1 MESMSTR
8 ARDWACFCLLA
19 MGAACLGAE
28 EKGADPVIGGVYAA
42 RELSEDS
49 WTSREA
55 AWPMAGLRVDDGR
68 LGTLLVKYT
77 VGAEQNGDADF
88 RYESDCD
95 CYRSKE
101 DLRFAILGDSGG
113 YSFKDEEV
121 FLKFRPGEL
130 DLWYF
135 EDDEKRGPY
144 VFRMTYVDTV
154 DLSTHRD
161 PYYNWDGFDLLAPA
175 TRQPD
180 GPLLVREVMP
190 CRRLGSTRGGEVR
203 TAERASGPDPEAG
216 TSFRDC
222 ADCPEMV
229 VIPAGRFRM
238 GCEPD
243 RAFSEK
249 EQPARE
255 VRIARRFAL
264 AKYETTFAQW
274 DACAA
279 GGGCDGYLPDDH
291 GEGWGDRPVIN
302 VNWRD
307 ARKYALWLSEKT
319 GKRYRLPSEAEWEYA
334 ARAGSTTRYSWGDD
348 IGPNWANFELT
359 SREEPWALPVG
370 MFRPNAFGL
379 HDMHGNV
386 SEWVED
392 CWNYTYDGAPSGG
405 SAWLSGDCGLRV
417 TRGGAWAAP
426 AHFLRSAYRSRGGA
440 GLRNPDMGFRVALT
454 LPE

>member
-1 MESMSTR
+1 MLTP
-8 ARDWACFCLLA
+8 ARDWARFCLLA

-28 EKGADPVIGGVYAA
+28 EKSADPVIGGVYAA

-49 WTSREA
+49 WTSRGS
-55 AWPMAGLRVDDGR
+55 AWPLAGLRVDDGR

-77 VGAEQNGDADF
+77 VGPEGTGDADF
-88 RYESDCD
+88 EYETDCD
-95 CYRSKE
+95 CFRSKG
-101 DLRFAILGDSGG
+101 DLSFAILVDPRANA
-113 YSFKDEEV
+113 FTIKDEEV

-135 EDDEKRGPY
+135 EDGEKRGPY
-144 VFRMTYVDTV
+144 NFRMTYVDTV
-154 DLSTHRD
+154 DLGTHRD
-161 PYYNWDGFDLLAPA
+161 PYYSHFGFDLLAPA
-175 TRQPD
+175 KRQPD
-180 GPLLVREVMP
+180 GPERVPEVMP
-190 CRRLGSTRGGEVR
+190 CRRLESTGGGEAP
-203 TAERASGPDPEAG
+203 TAESASGPAPEAG

-229 VIPAGRFRM
+229 VIPAGRFWM

-243 RAFSEK
+243 RAFSEM
-249 EQPARE
+249 EQPAHE

-291 GEGWGDRPVIN
+291 GEGWGDRPVID

-307 ARKYALWLSEKT
+307 ARNYASWLSEKT
-319 GKRYRLPSEAEWEYA
+319 GKDYRLPSEAEWEYA

-359 SREEPWALPVG
+359 SREEPWTLPVG

-386 SEWVED
+386 WERVED
-392 CWNYTYDGAPSGG
+392 CWNYTYDGAPSDG
-405 SAWLSGDCGLRV
+405 SAWISRNCGLHV
-417 TRGGAWAAP
+417 ARGGAWNNSAY
-426 AHFLRSAYRSRGGA
+426 FLRSAYRDRVHAELRGT
-440 GLRNPDMGFRVALT
+440 DIGFRVALT
-454 LPE
+454 LDE

>member
-1 MESMSTR
+1 MSTP
-8 ARDWACFCLLA
+8 ARGPAHLCVLAICAACF
-19 MGAACLGAE
+19 GAG

-42 RELSEDS
+42 SELSEDS
-49 WTSREA
+49 WTSRGA
-55 AWPMAGLRVDDGR
+55 AWPLAGLRVDDGR

-77 VGAEQNGDADF
+77 VGPEGTGDADF
-88 RYESDCD
+88 EYETDCD
-95 CYRSKE
+95 CFRSKG
-101 DLRFAILGDSGG
+101 DLSFAILVDPRANE
-113 YSFKDEEV
+113 YRFQREEV

-135 EDDEKRGPY
+135 EDGEKRGPY
-144 VFRMTYVDTV
+144 IFRMTYVDTV
-154 DLSTHRD
+154 DLATHRD
-161 PYYNWDGFDLLAPA
+161 PYYSHFGFGLLAPA
-175 TRQPD
+175 KRQLD
-180 GPLLVREVMP
+180 GPVLVREVMP
-190 CRRLGSTRGGEVR
+190 CRRLESTRGGEVR

-229 VIPAGRFRM
+229 VIPAGRFWM
-238 GCEPD
+238 GCELD
-243 RAFSEK
+243 RAYSEY
-249 EQPARE
+249 EQPAHE

-264 AKYETTFAQW
+264 AKHETTFAQW

-307 ARKYALWLSEKT
+307 ARKYASWLSEKT

-359 SREEPWALPVG
+359 SREEHWTLPVG
-370 MFRPNAFGL
+370 LFRPNAFGL

-386 SEWVED
+386 WEWVED
-392 CWNYTYDGAPSGG
+392 CWNYTYDGAPSDG

-417 TRGGAWAAP
+417 SRGGGWNISEY
-426 AHFLRSAYRSRGGA
+426 FLRSAYRIWHGA
-440 GLRNPDMGFRVALT
+440 GSRNPDMGFRMALT
-454 LPE
+454 FPE

>member
-1 MESMSTR
+1 MSTPAKSPVR
-8 ARDWACFCLLA
+8 LCLLA
-19 MGAACLGAE
+19 VCAACFGAE
-28 EKGADPVIGGVYAA
+28 EQRGEPVIGGVYVA
-42 RELSEDS
+42 RELVED
-49 WTSREA
+49 RERPRESV
-55 AWPMAGLRVDDGR
+55 WPLPALRVDDRR
-68 LGTLLVKYT
+68 LGTLLVKY
-77 VGAEQNGDADF
+77 GIGPEPFGDADF
-88 RYESDCD
+88 RYDSGCD
-95 CYRSKE
+95 CFKSTTALE
-101 DLRFAILGDSGG
+101 FEAVSGDG
-113 YSFKDEEV
+113 EEV
-121 FLKFRPGEL
+121 FLKFRQGGL

-135 EDDEKRGPY
+135 EGAVKKGPY
-144 VFRMTYVDTV
+144 IFRMTYVDTV

-161 PYYNWDGFDLLAPA
+161 SYYAEDGFGLFPPLAKHEPETTVSA
-175 TRQPD
+175 
-180 GPLLVREVMP
+180 REVMP
-190 CRRLGSTRGGEVR
+190 CRRLGSTRGEEVR
-203 TAERASGPDPEAG
+203 TAGRASGPDPEAG

-222 ADCPEMV
+222 VDCPEMV
-229 VIPAGRFRM
+229 VIPAGRFWM

-264 AKYETTFAQW
+264 SKHETTFAQW
-274 DACAA
+274 DACVA

-291 GEGWGDRPVIN
+291 GRGWGDRPVIN

-307 ARKYALWLSEKT
+307 ARKYASWLSEKT

-359 SREEPWALPVG
+359 SREKHWTLPVG
-370 MFRPNAFGL
+370 LFRPNAFGL

-386 SEWVED
+386 WEWVED
-392 CWNYTYDGAPSGG
+392 CWNYTYDGAPSDG

-417 TRGGAWAAP
+417 TRGGAWDT
-426 AHFLRSAYRSRGGA
+426 HWLNLRSAYRNRGGA